1 MGSVI
6 ELSFSSRYQVATLND
21 LNESVQMAKASD
33 LLPFAYEKLEK
44 VDLSWTFF
52 FHCRKEYKT
61 TKT

>member
-6 ELSFSSRYQVATLND
+6 ELSFSSRYQIATLND

-44 VDLSWTFF
+44 VDLS
-52 FHCRKEYKT
+52 
-61 TKT
+61 